1 MAAHNHQ
8 AASGER
14 YSASSEKRGLV
25 LEFGAEVMMGGS
37 DATAAV
43 PRMILRGEDVRVH
56 SPKNLLCIG
65 PIGSRNDWL
74 SVFFRSRTE
83 IILTTGCFT
92 GTLEEFEA
100 ELNVG
105 TEPVRDRNKRDY
117 MRAITFIRACAEEFA
132 IT

>member
-1 MAAHNHQ
+1 MPAHNHQ

-14 YSASSEKRGLV
+14 YSASSQKRGLI

-37 DATAAV
+37 DATDAV

-56 SPKNLLCIG
+56 SPKQLLCIG

-92 GTLEEFEA
+92 GTLDEFEV

-105 TEPVRDRNKRDY
+105 AEPVRDRNKRDY
-117 MRAITFIRACAEEFA
+117 LRAIEFIKACSQEFA
-132 IT
+132 